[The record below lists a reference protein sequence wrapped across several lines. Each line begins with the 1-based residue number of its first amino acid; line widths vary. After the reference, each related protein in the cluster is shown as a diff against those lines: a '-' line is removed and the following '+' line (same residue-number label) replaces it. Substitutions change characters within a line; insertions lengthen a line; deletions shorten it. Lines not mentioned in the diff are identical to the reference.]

1 MKGSAMVEPQFQR
14 KFSVEFLDNLDAV
27 KRKTSS
33 SKKTCRAL
41 FSFFTERIA
50 TEQAYAARLAEL
62 AKNGSDSFDW
72 VGGVTVNIGYA
83 YSILDYKNNEEM

>member
-1 MKGSAMVEPQFQR
+1 MLLIKDIMWLSYFSMKGIQESTIPAIESLFQR

-27 KRKTSS
+27 KKKTSN

-62 AKNGSDSFDW
+62 AKNGLIIF
-72 VGGVTVNIGYA
+72 
-83 YSILDYKNNEEM
+83 YS

>member
-1 MKGSAMVEPQFQR
+1 MQGSKESVMSELQFQR
-14 KFSVEFLDNLDAV
+14 KFSVEFLDNLEAV
-27 KRKTSS
+27 KKKTSN

-62 AKNGSDSFDW
+62 AKNG
-72 VGGVTVNIGYA
+72 
-83 YSILDYKNNEEM
+83 NNPLK